1 MFLALRELAHART
14 RFGLMGAVVALIA
27 VLMVLL
33 SGLSSGLVVDGVSG
47 LLRSPIHAV
56 AFEEGTKTDSAFTR
70 SEVTTAQR
78 DAWAARDDVAA
89 AELLGTSIVN
99 AKNDDGTPVD
109 LTLFGV
115 EPGGFVAPDVAQ
127 GRPLA
132 AEGEVVLS
140 SSAQDENVELGDV
153 VTLDRLGTPL
163 EVVGFTA
170 DQRTFGHVDIGF
182 VALRT
187 WQEVHAGAAVGET
200 VDADAYDVA
209 SVVALRGVGG
219 QAPDLARGDA
229 AAGTTSRTIE
239 ASFDSSPGYTAE
251 LMTMQLIQAFLYAIS
266 ALVVGAFFTLWT
278 VQRTRELAV
287 MRAIGASTRYLLTDG
302 VLQAAVLLVAAVGA
316 GVAVGLGFG
325 ALLLGTGMPF
335 ALEAAP
341 IVTGAVLLLGLGLA
355 GAAVATARIASVDPV
370 TALGENR

>member
-1 MFLALRELAHART
+1 MFLALRELAFART

-47 LLRSPIHAV
+47 LMRSPIQAV
-56 AFEEGTKTDSAFTR
+56 VFAEGTKTDSAFTR

-78 DAWAARDDVAA
+78 DSWAARDDVAD

-115 EPGGFVAPDVAQ
+115 DPAGFVAPAASE
-127 GRPLA
+127 GRAIA

-140 SSAQDENVELGDV
+140 ASARDEGVALGDV
-153 VTLDRLGTPL
+153 LTLDRLGTEL

-170 DQRTFGHVDIGF
+170 DQRTFGHVDIAYL
-182 VALRT
+182 ALPT
-187 WQEVHAGAAVGET
+187 WQEIHASLLPGEE
-200 VDADAYDVA
+200 ADAGTYDVA
-209 SVVALRGVGG
+209 SAVAVRGVDGVL
-219 QAPDLARGDA
+219 PDLAAADA
-229 AAGTTSRTIE
+229 DAGTSARTITE
-239 ASFDSSPGYTAE
+239 VYDSSPGYTAE
-251 LMTMQLIQAFLYAIS
+251 LMTMQLIQVFLYAIS

-287 MRAIGASTRYLLTDG
+287 MRAIGASTGFLLRDG
-302 VLQAAVLLVAAVGA
+302 VLQAAIMLAGSVAVGVGA
-316 GVAVGLGFG
+316 GLGLG

-341 IVTGAVLLLGLGLA
+341 IAGGAVLLLGLGLA
-355 GAAVATARIASVDPV
+355 GATVATLRIASIDPV

>member
-1 MFLALRELAHART
+1 MA
-14 RFGLMGAVVALIA
+14 AVVALIS

-47 LLRSPIHAV
+47 LMRSEIQAI
-56 AFEEGTKTDSAFTR
+56 AFADGTKTDSAFTR

-78 DAWAARDDVAA
+78 DAWSDQDDVAA

-115 EPGGFVAPDVAQ
+115 EPGGFVSPVATEGRDVT
-127 GRPLA
+127 G
-132 AEGEVVLS
+132 EGELVLS
-140 SSAQDENVELGDV
+140 SSARDEGIEIGDTL
-153 VTLDRLGTPL
+153 TLDRLGTTL

-170 DQRTFGHVDIGF
+170 DQRTFGHVDIAF
-182 VALRT
+182 LSLRT
-187 WQEVHAGAAVGET
+187 WQEIHAGAMPGEQ

-209 SVVALRGVGG
+209 SVVALQGVDGDL
-219 QAPDLARGDA
+219 PDRAAGDA
-229 AAGTTSRTIE
+229 AAGTSARDLD
-239 ASFDSSPGYTAE
+239 AAFDSSPGYTAE
-251 LMTMQLIQAFLYAIS
+251 LMTMQLIQAFLYVIS

-287 MRAIGASTRYLLTDG
+287 MRAIGASTRFLLTDG
-302 VLQAAVLLVAAVGA
+302 VLQAALMLVAAVGA
-316 GVAVGLGFG
+316 GVLVGLGFG
-325 ALLLGTGMPF
+325 ALLDGTGMPF
-335 ALEAAP
+335 ALEAGP
-341 IVTGAVLLLGLGLA
+341 ILTGAGLILGLGLV
-355 GAAVATARIASVDPV
+355 GATIATARIASVEPV

>member
-1 MFLALRELAHART
+1 MFLALRELAYART

-47 LLRSPIHAV
+47 LLRSPVHAL

-78 DAWAARDDVAA
+78 DAWAAQDDVAE

-115 EPGGFVAPDVAQ
+115 EPGGFVAPDAAQ
-127 GRPLA
+127 GHALS

-140 SSAQDENVELGDV
+140 SSAKDEGVGLGDV
-153 VTLDRLGTPL
+153 ITLDRLGTRL

-182 VALRT
+182 IALRT
-187 WQEVHAGAAVGET
+187 WQEVHAGASAGEQ

-209 SVVALRGVGG
+209 SVVALRGVDG
-219 QAPDLARGDA
+219 ATPDLARGDA
-229 AAGTTSRTIE
+229 AAGTTARTIE

-302 VLQAAVLLVAAVGA
+302 VLQAAVLLVAAVGT

-335 ALEAAP
+335 ALETAP